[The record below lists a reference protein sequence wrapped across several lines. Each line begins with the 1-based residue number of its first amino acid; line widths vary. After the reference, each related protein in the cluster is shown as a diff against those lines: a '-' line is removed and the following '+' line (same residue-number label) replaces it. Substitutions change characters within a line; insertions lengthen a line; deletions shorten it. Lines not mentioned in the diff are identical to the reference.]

1 MTTKSRGADALD
13 AEVASLAASTRAL
26 LSTDPADPDPEA
38 AGRLLGRLGTTVERI
53 SDAFLESGTSATRAA
68 DLCERLVEVHE
79 LQSDLREHTL
89 GLRFQT
95 LTRIHDTLA
104 ELRRVETPAELLD
117 AAPAALC
124 ACGGFNRALLSRI
137 RGSTWVPRKFHVV
150 DDPDSAVNRAVLE
163 FLDGREIPLNQTL
176 LEAELVRRRAP
187 ALVED
192 APVDQ
197 RTYHPLIEV
206 SGSHGYVA
214 APIVTSGPVIGLWH
228 ADTYGTGRRLTTF
241 DRDNLQTF
249 AEGFG
254 LIYERAV
261 LVERLETQHRH
272 ITEAFASTDKV
283 LADLRDTHVHLARR
297 AVESRVTASP
307 ALMLSAPESRIQGVL
322 TPRERE
328 VLGLMA
334 GGATNNQIAD
344 QLVISEGTVKSHVKH
359 ILRKLRASNRAEAVS
374 RYLRLARH
382 SQRPA

>member
-1 MTTKSRGADALD
+1 VLD
-13 AEVASLAASTRAL
+13 AEIASLAASTRAL
-26 LSTDPADPDPEA
+26 LATEPADPDPEA
-38 AGRLLGRLGTTVERI
+38 AGRLLSRLAATVERI
-53 SDAFLESGTSATRAA
+53 GDAFVRPGTSAARAA
-68 DLCERLVEVHE
+68 DLCEQLVEVHE

-104 ELRRVETPAELLD
+104 ELRRIESPAGLLD

-150 DDPDSAVNRAVLE
+150 EDGDSAVNRAVQE
-163 FLDGREIPLNQTL
+163 FLDGREIPLSATL

-192 APVDQ
+192 APDDA
-197 RTYHPLIEV
+197 RTYHPLMEV
-206 SGSHGYVA
+206 SGAAGYVA

-228 ADTYGTGRRLTTF
+228 ADTHGTGRRLTTF

-272 ITEAFASTDKV
+272 IAEAFASTDKV
-283 LADLRDTHVHLARR
+283 LTELRDTQIHLARQ
-297 AVESRVTASP
+297 AVESRAVASP
-307 ALMLSAPESRIQGVL
+307 ALMLAGPESRIQSVL

-382 SQRPA
+382 QHRQA